1 MYTLAIRSDRIIKS
15 QNSLVYS
22 WGACLRK
29 EGRGEYRG
37 RAYLVGARCRR
48 RARRRPGT
56 WRRTAAVTESSLEIE
71 RERKHAGKRRRRWGE
86 CTHTGEEGGTVG
98 HGPFFFLRTNIFFCN
113 FFISIPA
120 PRPVATLH

>member
-71 RERKHAGKRRRRWGE
+71 RSEERRVGKE
-86 CTHTGEEGGTVG
+86 C
-98 HGPFFFLRTNIFFCN
+98 
-113 FFISIPA
+113 
-120 PRPVATLH
+120 